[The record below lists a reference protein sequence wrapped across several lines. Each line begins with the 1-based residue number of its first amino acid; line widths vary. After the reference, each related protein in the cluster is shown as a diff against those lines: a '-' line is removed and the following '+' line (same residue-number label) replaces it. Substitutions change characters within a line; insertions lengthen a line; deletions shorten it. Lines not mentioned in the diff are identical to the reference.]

1 MTRSE
6 ANWQAQSRVHEV
18 DVGRRTGWAGWV
30 TFAGNATSTT
40 PADASARATSPA
52 LAIRSPSCSVSTLAV
67 NAGAKNP
74 VAGWL
79 FTAAV
84 SILVVML
91 LWLVVLIYV
100 VMTPPTP

>member
-1 MTRSE
+1 MPDPD
-6 ANWQAQSRVHEV
+6 APPSRFF
-18 DVGRRTGWAGWV
+18 RRTTIKVDAFPATGHV
-30 TFAGNATSTT
+30 TLRGPREYETVRPEVEAAL
-40 PADASARATSPA
+40 PA
-52 LAIRSPSCSVSTLAV
+52 LAAHG
-67 NAGAKNP
+67 AGRNP

-100 VMTPPTP
+100 VMTQPTS